1 VGGIPRDTQRSI
13 APGRSGSRDCI
24 ATRVADFD
32 HRRRE
37 LVIERYK
44 TGEERRILL
53 PANTTDL

>member
-1 VGGIPRDTQRSI
+1 M
-13 APGRSGSRDCI
+13 

-37 LVIERYK
+37 LVIERDK